1 MPDHTPSPLVLG
13 GIAIVG
19 IFCLIVLIVLSKF
32 IGIWVRAMIAKA
44 PVGLFTM
51 VAMSLRRVPVALIVD
66 NRITAVKAGIDIPTD
81 PLEAHYLA
89 GGDVTQVIRALI
101 AADKAGIVLD
111 FNRACAIDLATQGT

>member
-1 MPDHTPSPLVLG
+1 MPPDHTYSPFIFAVVGVVVLVAF
-13 GIAIVG
+13 II
-19 IFCLIVLIVLSKF
+19 LIVLSRF
-32 IGIWVRAMIAKA
+32 LGIWVRAKIARA

-51 VAMSLRRVPVALIVD
+51 VAMSLRRVPVAMIVD
-66 NRITAVKAGIDIPTD
+66 NRITAMKAGLDIPTD

-111 FNRACAIDLATQGT
+111 FNRACARCPYTS